1 MSVGNTNYYIECSG
15 DGTTTDFR
23 FSYPAI
29 SEDDIKCRIT
39 HTDGSTEELRSTA
52 YSVVLSGTG
61 GSVTVAVPP
70 ASGETLRIYRTT
82 PITQDT
88 GFDTGYINNADI
100 SNAMDKLTL
109 IAQENRGAL
118 SEVDSRSEEIA
129 ENVASAT
136 AETISGS
143 MQGYVSSAN
152 AASIAASGYMTS
164 ASSFKD
170 TAEQA
175 ALYAGVY
182 VDLATSQATMAS
194 GYATDA
200 SVYSSAASGY
210 KVQAQYYASNASN
223 YMNDARSAIV
233 SAGSGITMS
242 GGYISAKVDSS
253 TVGFDSNGALSCMV
267 SGGGEAYSAGSGI
280 IISGG
285 VVSANVDGSTMGFDT
300 SGRLSCLVSG
310 GSGGGGGIDTVST
323 FGGINAAINGNVLS
337 LGAGEDFLETAEQNT
352 SGFFGDNS
360 KKAEVLFTS
369 SGIRMDAYH
378 GQNYSNGNAAAGVNI
393 QFESGSSAPYI
404 GLYASN
410 GNLRNTTDIHE
421 GGIQVR
427 VVDTTSGTNETVFNV
442 NNDSLGYSAPF
453 SREGYWDRA
462 SAYFNLT
469 RSNFSMCV
477 PYESGHYEEETGM
490 HFYFTRQ
497 DGAIGLADHNNIG
510 DVKYGVCFTTG
521 GGDVPNGGVVIKT
534 QGHNITMQG
543 SGGRAMLD
551 NADMLTVQNFP
562 QLISVAAP
570 LSCSAN
576 DSSGV
581 LALNYDSTVMS
592 TTGGGALTLVSTPSD
607 AVVSNF
613 DSGGEFS
620 RVHAGGFCVQ
630 GGHYEPIYTSNGNAE
645 VIISLHTPFRDTNYV
660 VNQQPQ
666 RYIGVSSSIHTQH
679 IVYSKTTSSF
689 IIYAG
694 KAQELLDNL
703 YFDGGGDWVAM
714 GFVS

>member
-1 MSVGNTNYYIECSG
+1 MSVGNTNSYVNHAGNGSKVEF
-15 DGTTTDFR
+15 TFDF
-23 FSYPAI
+23 PAI
-29 SEDDIKCRIT
+29 SANDIKCRIT
-39 HTDGSTEELRSTA
+39 HTDGSTRNLESTE

-61 GSVTVAVPP
+61 GSVTVAMPP

-109 IAQENRGAL
+109 IAQENRNAMA
-118 SEVDSRSEEIA
+118 EVDSRSEEIA

-175 ALYAGVY
+175 ALYAGGY
-182 VDLATSQATMAS
+182 VDLATLQAIIAS

-200 SVYSSAASGY
+200 SVYSSDASRY

-242 GGYISAKVDSS
+242 GGYISAKVDGS

-267 SGGGEAYSAGSGI
+267 SGGGAAYSAGSGI

-285 VVSANVDGSTMGFDT
+285 VVSANVDGSTVGFDT

-310 GSGGGGGIDTVST
+310 GSGGGGIDTVST
-323 FGGINAAINGNVLS
+323 MGGIMAAINGNVLS
-337 LGAGEDFLETAEQNT
+337 VGTDKHFLEETGSQTT

-360 KKAEVLFTS
+360 KKIEFGFTS
-369 SGIRMDAYH
+369 SGIRMGGYT
-378 GQNYSNGNAAAGVNI
+378 GGNYDSGNAAAGVNV

-410 GNLRNTTDIHE
+410 GNLRNTTDIRE

-427 VVDTTSGTNETVFNV
+427 VVDTTSGTNETVFTAD
-442 NNDSLGYSAPF
+442 NNSLGYSAVSSASYLKHTKSSF
-453 SREGYWDRA
+453 SVSVPDGGVASGMKIYMNADNGGIGYV
-462 SAYFNLT
+462 NG
-469 RSNFSMCV
+469 SNS
-477 PYESGHYEEETGM
+477 SGIINRGIEFVSNGGIKLKT
-490 HFYFTRQ
+490 
-497 DGAIGLADHNNIG
+497 AHNSFAM
-510 DVKYGVCFTTG
+510 YG
-521 GGDVPNGGVVIKT
+521 NGGVELD
-534 QGHNITMQG
+534 
-543 SGGRAMLD
+543 GGAV
-551 NADMLTVQNFP
+551 LTHENFP
-562 QLISVAAP
+562 QYYPVSSPIR
-570 LSCSAN
+570 LSAV
-576 DSSGV
+576 DSMTR
-581 LALNYDSTVMS
+581 AIMLNYDSTVMS
-592 TTGGGALTLVSTPSD
+592 TTGTGALTLVSTPSD

-630 GGHYEPIYTSNGNAE
+630 GGHYEPIATSEGPAE
-645 VIISLHTPFRDTNYV
+645 VVVSLHTPFRDTNYI
-660 VNQQPQ
+660 VNQQPFI
-666 RYIGVSSSIHTQH
+666 YTGDGNKTNGYHLI
-679 IVYSKTTSSF
+679 YSKTTSTF
-689 IIYAG
+689 IIRAG
-694 KAQELLDNL
+694 YQGSSPDIVH
-703 YFDGGGDWVAM
+703 YDGGGDWVAM

>member
-15 DGTTTDFR
+15 DGTTTDFK

-39 HTDGSTEELRSTA
+39 HTDGSTRNLESTE

-152 AASIAASGYMTS
+152 AASIAASGYMVL

-170 TAEQA
+170 TADQA
-175 ALYAGVY
+175 ALYAMAYMNG
-182 VDLATSQATMAS
+182 ATSQAIMAS

-267 SGGGEAYSAGSGI
+267 SGGREAYSAGSGI

-285 VVSANVDGSTMGFDT
+285 VVFANVDGSTVGFDT

-310 GSGGGGGIDTVST
+310 GSGGGIDTVST
-323 FGGINAAINGNVLS
+323 FGGINAAINGKVLS

-378 GQNYSNGNAAAGVNI
+378 GQNYSNGNAAAGVNV

-410 GNLRNTTDIHE
+410 GSLRNTTDIHE

-453 SREGYWDRA
+453 SREGYWDRG

-477 PYESGHYEEETGM
+477 PYESGNYDDKTGM
-490 HFYFTRQ
+490 HIYLTRQ
-497 DGAIGLADHNNIG
+497 DGGIGFGGGDTEGAID
-510 DVKYGVCFTTG
+510 YGVCFTTG
-521 GGDVPNGGVVIKT
+521 GGDVPNGGLVFKT
-534 QGHNITMQG
+534 RGHNITMQG

-551 NADMLTVQNFP
+551 NADMLTVQNLP
-562 QLISVAAP
+562 QLYSIAAP
-570 LSCSAN
+570 LSCSAT
-576 DSSGV
+576 DSSGE
-581 LALNYDSTVMS
+581 LGLKYDSTVMS
-592 TTGGGALTLVSTPSD
+592 TTGAGALTLVSTPSD

-666 RYIGVSSSIHTQH
+666 RYMGASSSINTQH
-679 IVYSKTTSSF
+679 LVYSKTTSSF